1 MARQKVA
8 VQVNQFIG
16 GINTESNPLN
26 FPPNVSIDEENM
38 ELERDGSRRRRNG
51 FDYENLAVEVSTGLV
66 PQAGMTMARRQFR
79 WESPGDQT
87 GKQFLVVQL
96 GNYIGVHDIDIVPAS
111 EGLIYS
117 TTFDSLRYNT
127 PFGFAS
133 LGGRLIIATG
143 DKSLTVLSYSNG
155 VITSSSGELSVRDF
169 WGVEDIIGGI
179 DFRSSDYLQVRPVT
193 LSQPH
198 TYNLRNQGFA
208 TPRLDGGGDVTN
220 TIDPI
225 SNFSYASGYS
235 SFPSNADNVSQF
247 ILPNAELAT
256 DRTADRFNAFSMWRN
271 PPYNTKAP
279 EGYFIIKALDR
290 GASRL
295 TQITN
300 LYLNNNMLHYP
311 VTTLP
316 VDSTPNG
323 AIAVAGYAGRAWYAG
338 FSGEVTGGD
347 SYSPSLTS
355 YVLFSQIGNGLTDL
369 FKCYQSADPTSHI
382 DSDIVDTDGG
392 FLKIDGAYGIKAL
405 VPVGASLFVFAEN
418 GVWRIVGG
426 DENAFTATNYTVSK
440 IFSYGCVSASSVVT
454 DGSVISYWGDKA
466 IYLAQKDKYGS
477 WGVSDISQTTI
488 QTIFEEITS
497 SEKDSCSGYYDESTS
512 SIRWVYGHTDSDKDS
527 KEIIL
532 NNTHGAFTKNRVSC
546 GTGGYGVLSISGGQP
561 ASSESSPVVTVLGV
575 DVQSG
580 GEDVYISL
588 SNVSRESSQSFYCI
602 QTASVPVIKYTFG
615 GYRRD
620 DSPSDWITPTGGIDT
635 PAYLITGS
643 ATGGDARLRK
653 NTPYITTH
661 FKQTEE
667 YEDSLSSCILSSQWN
682 WTSSSLSNKWS
693 TPRQA
698 YRPSSHVSGATILST
713 RNKVRG
719 FGKAI
724 AFKFASEE
732 GKFMH
737 MYGWEFNLEAT
748 SDE

>member
-51 FDYENLAVEVSTGLV
+51 FDYEDLAVTVNTGMV
-66 PQAGMTMARRQFR
+66 PQSGITMARSQFR

-96 GNYIGVHDIDIVPAS
+96 GNYIGVHDIDIVPTS

-117 TTFDSLRYNT
+117 TTFDSLLYGT
-127 PFGFAS
+127 PFGFAT

-143 DKSLTVLSYSNG
+143 AKNLTVLSYSDG
-155 VITSSSGELSVRDF
+155 MVTSSSGELSVRDF
-169 WGVEDIIGGI
+169 WGVEDILNGI
-179 DFRSSDYLQVRPVT
+179 DLRSSDYLQHRPSSLTQV
-193 LSQPH
+193 H

-208 TPRLDGGGDVTN
+208 TPRLDGAGDVSN
-220 TIDPI
+220 TIDPLV
-225 SNFSYASGYS
+225 NFRYFSGLRY
-235 SFPSNADNVSQF
+235 PSNADNVSQF
-247 ILPNAELAT
+247 VLPNAEFST
-256 DRTADRFNAFSMWRN
+256 DRTGDRFSALSMWKT
-271 PPYNTKAP
+271 PPYNMKSP
-279 EGYFIIKALDR
+279 EGYFIISLLDR
-290 GASRL
+290 GTSRVA
-295 TQITN
+295 QITN
-300 LYLNNNMLHYP
+300 LYSNNNVLKYP

-323 AIAVAGYAGRAWYAG
+323 ATTVAGYAGRAWYAG

-347 SYSPSLTS
+347 AHSPSLTS
-355 YVLFSQIGNGLTDL
+355 YVLFSQVGNGLTDF

-382 DSDIVDTDGG
+382 DSDVVDTDGG

-440 IFSYGCVSASSVVT
+440 VFNYGCVSSSSVVT

-477 WGVSDISQTTI
+477 WGVTNISQTTI
-488 QTIFEEITS
+488 QALYDELLSPDKI
-497 SEKDSCSGYYDESTS
+497 SCSGYYDDKSS
-512 SIRWVYGHTDSDKDS
+512 SIRWLYGYTSDSKDS

-532 NNTHGAFTKNRVSC
+532 NNTYSAFTKNRVAVGASGC
-546 GTGGYGVLSISGGQP
+546 GILSISGGQP
-561 ASSESSPVVTVLGV
+561 VADSDLPIVTVSGV
-575 DVQSG
+575 TVDSN
-580 GEDVYISL
+580 GENVYISL
-588 SNVSRESSQSFYCI
+588 YNTSRESSESFYCI
-602 QTASVPVIKYTFG
+602 QTASSPTVSYTFG
-615 GYRRD
+615 GYRRSD
-620 DSPSDWITPTGGIDT
+620 NPSDWVTLTGGTDT
-635 PAYLITGS
+635 PAYLLTGAS
-643 ATGGDARLRK
+643 TGGDTRLRK
-653 NTPYITTH
+653 GTPYTTIH

-667 YEDSLSSCILSSQWN
+667 YEDALSSCIFSSQWN
-682 WTSSSLSNKWS
+682 WASSSLSNKWS

-698 YRPSSHVSGATILST
+698 YRPSSHIAGATILST

-719 FGKAI
+719 FGRAV
-724 AFKFASEE
+724 AFKFVSEE

-737 MYGWEFNLEAT
+737 IYGWEFNLEAT